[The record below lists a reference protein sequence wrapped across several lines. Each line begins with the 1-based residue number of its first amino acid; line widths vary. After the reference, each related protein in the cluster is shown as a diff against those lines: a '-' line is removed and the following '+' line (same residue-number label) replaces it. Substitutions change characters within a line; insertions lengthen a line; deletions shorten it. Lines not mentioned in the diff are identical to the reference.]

1 MDKNIKEILRLNKNY
16 HIYEQAN
23 ELDTLKQEL
32 KTAIKEIKKSL
43 EKNSGSEIERHK
55 NYLNSLSYKTMF
67 VDEDNED
74 EVRKVLLSYIGR

>member
-23 ELDTLKQEL
+23 ELDTLEQEL
-32 KTAIKEIKKSL
+32 KVALKGIKKSI
-43 EKNSGSEIERHK
+43 EKDFGSEIEKRE
-55 NYLNSLSYKTMF
+55 NYLNSLSCKAIF

-74 EVRKVLLSYIGR
+74 EVNKAVLSYIGR